1 MHISKQLFKI
11 ILCSNWALVVIDSK
25 QEISRLHILKT
36 LLEPSVDNFIAP
48 QMVQK
53 IAAMLFK
60 K

>member
-25 QEISRLHILKT
+25 QEISHLQIKT
-36 LLEPSVDNFIAP
+36 LLEPSVDNFVAP